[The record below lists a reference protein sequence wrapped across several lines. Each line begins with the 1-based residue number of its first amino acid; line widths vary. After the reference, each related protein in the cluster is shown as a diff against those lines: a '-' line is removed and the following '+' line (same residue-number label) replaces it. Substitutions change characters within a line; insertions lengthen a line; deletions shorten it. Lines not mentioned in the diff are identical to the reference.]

1 MPSRILWSLL
11 LSIGILVSTSLS
23 LFGQN
28 TYGSIAG
35 AVTDTSGA
43 SITDATVTLTNLGT
57 QEKRTQS
64 SGADGLYTFLNLFP
78 GQYRVDVEKQGFKH
92 FTQTAITVDVQQS
105 TRVDAALQVGEVS
118 QVVEVTSAT
127 PLLQAETS
135 SPGTVVDQREA

>member
-43 SITDATVTLTNLGT
+43 SITDAKVTLTNLGT

-64 SGADGLYTFLNLFP
+64 SGADGLFTFVNLFP

-92 FTQTAITVDVQQS
+92 FTRANVTVEVQQD
-105 TRVDAALQVGEVS
+105 THVDIPLQVGEVS
-118 QVVEVTSAT
+118 QVVEVTGET
-127 PLLQAETS
+127 PLLQSET
-135 SPGTVVDQREA
+135 